1 MSRIS
6 SQAGLAA
13 RRGLSTPAL
22 CTVVVAAAAAAAG
35 CDRGAA
41 QQPEE
46 SRAQQQERAAAAV
59 DSLDDA
65 VDNLNRRFGRAF
77 WIAETFPSPDA
88 RALRAEVEAM
98 IEDAHVRGLSAI
110 EREHG
115 SVAYDTS
122 TSRKLMHL
130 GHRLAHPL
138 PAERGARVALR
149 EQLDG
154 LATAFDA
161 LRPCYRDQCY
171 SPDDAERRIRESGDA
186 AEAKALWF
194 DLRRKSASLAAR
206 FRAVREALNGAAADW
221 GYADMGDWW
230 ISRYERSQD
239 EWIAEIDRL
248 RDEME
253 PLSAALRCHISA
265 QLDGGA
271 GPALPAD
278 RLLSLWG
285 RDWSHLHDRVRGDL
299 PPDRPLQLN
308 VTERFAA
315 VEDMVR
321 WAEGTYRSAG
331 FPAMPGSFWEA
342 SQFVRPDRDIS
353 ACPRFGTNVD
363 WFRDVRLTM
372 CGEREAEDLIWS
384 HGMLAFLYY
393 DLAFSG
399 QDWVFR
405 DPPHLGFHFANS
417 GAMKLALT
425 PQFLHREGLLGELPT
440 GDEELSSLLAE
451 ALAVV
456 PGAGYG
462 MAVDR
467 WRWEVFSRDMTPEE
481 MSGLW
486 SQLRAR
492 YQGVARPEGDEPPDE
507 PFAHAVVAR
516 NVELLPRA
524 LGDILKFQ
532 FLEEACRSAGN
543 HGPLHKCSFYGS
555 GAVAERLWPIL
566 ETGASEPWYEVLE
579 DYTGSPRM
587 SAAALIDYFAPLKRW
602 LDGRNAG
609 RCRVVATA
617 RR

>member
-6 SQAGLAA
+6 SQAGLAE
-13 RRGLSTPAL
+13 RQGLSTPAL
-22 CTVVVAAAAAAAG
+22 CTVIVATAAAATG
-35 CDRGAA
+35 CDGGAT

-46 SRAQQQERAAAAV
+46 SLVQQQERAAVAV

-65 VDNLNRRFGRAF
+65 IDALNRRFGGAF

-88 RALRAEVEAM
+88 RALRTEVETM
-98 IEDAHVRGLSAI
+98 IEDAHVRGLSDI
-110 EREHG
+110 EREYPSIAH
-115 SVAYDTS
+115 DTR

-130 GHRLAHPL
+130 GHRLAYPL
-138 PAERGARVALR
+138 PAQRGARVALR
-149 EQLDG
+149 EQLDE
-154 LATAFDA
+154 LARAFDA
-161 LRPCYRDQCY
+161 LRPCYRGQCY
-171 SPDDAERRIRESGDA
+171 SPVDAEQRIRESGDA
-186 AEAKALWF
+186 AEAEALWL
-194 DLRRKSASLAAR
+194 DLRRKSASLVSR
-206 FRAVREALNGAAADW
+206 FRGVRGALNRAAADW

-230 ISRYERSQD
+230 ISRYERPAGG
-239 EWIAEIDRL
+239 WIAELDLL

-265 QLDGGA
+265 ELGGDA
-271 GPALPAD
+271 RPTLPASH
-278 RLLSLWG
+278 LHSLWG

-299 PPDRPLQLN
+299 PPDRPLQLD
-308 VTERFAA
+308 VAERFVA

-331 FPAMPGSFWEA
+331 FPALPGSFWEA

-372 CGEREAEDLIWS
+372 CGELNTEDLAWS

-425 PQFLHREGLLGELPT
+425 RQFLHREGLLPELPT
-440 GDEELSSLLAE
+440 RDEELSSLLAE

-456 PGAGYG
+456 PGTGYG

-486 SQLRAR
+486 WQLRAR
-492 YQGVARPEGDEPPDE
+492 YQGVTRPEGDELPDE
-507 PFAHAVVAR
+507 PFAHAVAAR

-532 FLEEACRSAGN
+532 FLEEACRSAGDDA
-543 HGPLHKCSFYGS
+543 PLHQCSFYGS
-555 GAVAERLWPIL
+555 DAVAERLWPIL
-566 ETGASEPWYEVLE
+566 ERGSSEPWYEVLE
-579 DYTGSPRM
+579 AYTGSPRM
-587 SAAALIDYFAPLKRW
+587 SAAALLEYFAPLKRW

-609 RCRVVATA
+609 RC
-617 RR
+617 